1 MAGLNDTKPPPPPTS
16 SVEAE
21 AVVLESQ
28 VIEVATL
35 EKDRITEDAE
45 KQDAE
50 PTVKKADGG
59 FASYIV
65 SIIQVRDAWMP
76 VNSMQRVFKY
86 GTAFDY
92 FLMILCCLTS
102 AGSGVVGHPIR
113 PMTLSA
119 Y

>member
-16 SVEAE
+16 SVETE

-28 VIEVATL
+28 IVEVATL

-59 FASYIV
+59 FASYI
-65 SIIQVRDAWMP
+65 
-76 VNSMQRVFKY
+76 RVFKY

-92 FLMILCCLTS
+92 FLMVLCCLTS

-113 PMTLSA
+113 PVILSA